1 VDNDNAAAIVA
12 PATPPNSLPISDMK
26 NLLFDSFWQLKI
38 KKRKKT
44 EKRKKGEMKE
54 KKMRNPLLSFRPTS
68 LSLYTCRHF
77 LVSSFFI
84 FLSLYKKQ

>member
-68 LSLYTCRHF
+68 LSLHLQTFFTF
-77 LVSSFFI
+77 LLFYFSF
-84 FLSLYKKQ
+84 LYKKT

>member
-1 VDNDNAAAIVA
+1 
-12 PATPPNSLPISDMK
+12 MK

-38 KKRKKT
+38 NKREKN
-44 EKRKKGEMKE
+44 EKREKGEMK
-54 KKMRNPLLSFRPTS
+54 KKEVRYPLLSFRPTS
-68 LSLYTCRHF
+68 LSLSLYIRRHF